1 MFRNSFVALG
11 LVVTAAAATTAQ
23 AQSLN
28 YLGQQIVP
36 TGTLFQGTTVGG
48 LSAIDFNPATGR
60 YLAIADDRS
69 AINPARF
76 YELSLDFSKF
86 QRSNTPGSAGV
97 GYTATTPILTA
108 GGGTYATNTV
118 DPEGL
123 RFNPATG
130 TIYWTNEG
138 QRTAAGFQNPTLREM
153 NANGSHVRDFAVPTK
168 YQPAGS
174 AAATVAAPGDRGIY
188 NNLAFESLALSTD
201 GKTLYAATENA
212 LTQDGPTA
220 TLANGSRSRIL
231 SFDIATGAAGAEYVY
246 EVGPVIDTPQPA
258 AGFVTNGLT
267 DLVAVGDRQFIGIER
282 SYSLGKDYEIRLF
295 AIDARNATDVSGL
308 ESLDGAS
315 FTAASKTLLLN
326 LSDLKNDDGSALVLD
341 NIEGI
346 TLGPVVDG
354 RQTIVL
360 VADNNFA
367 DAQFTQFIALSVVP
381 EPAAVALWA
390 AGLAGVAA
398 AAARRKR

>member
-1 MFRNSFVALG
+1 MIRTSLFALG
-11 LVVTAAAATTAQ
+11 LAAAAATAQ
-23 AQSLN
+23 AQGLS
-28 YLGQQIVP
+28 YLGQQVVP
-36 TGTLFQGTTVGG
+36 TGALFQSTTVGG
-48 LSAIDFNPATGR
+48 LSAIDFNPLSGR

-69 AINPARF
+69 AINPARY
-76 YELSLDFSKF
+76 YELSLDISKF

-97 GYTATTPILTA
+97 AFNATTPILTA
-108 GGGTYATNTV
+108 AGGTYATNTV

-138 QRTAAGFQNPTLREM
+138 QRTAAGFQNPTVREM
-153 NANGSHVRDFAVPTK
+153 TANGSYVRDFAVPTK
-168 YQPAGS
+168 YQPSGS

-188 NNLAFESLALSTD
+188 NNLAFESLAISTD
-201 GKTLYAATENA
+201 GKTLYTATENA

-246 EVGPVIDTPQPA
+246 EVGPVIDTPDPA
-258 AGFVTNGLT
+258 GSFVTNGLT
-267 DLVAVGDRQFIGIER
+267 DLIAVGDRQFIGIER
-282 SYSLGKDYEIRLF
+282 SFSLGKDYEIRLF
-295 AIDARNATDVSGL
+295 AIDARNATDVSGK

-346 TLGPVVDG
+346 TLGPVVNG
-354 RQTIVL
+354 QQTIVL

-367 DAQFTQFIALSVVP
+367 GNQFTQFIALSVVP
-381 EPAAVALWA
+381 EPATVALWA
-390 AGLAGVAA
+390 AGLAGVV